1 MNNEEM
7 IKAGRRTGKT
17 RMTTLANTGIDIQAE
32 APLGIAFDKIYV
44 LKTNPRHRVYVQ
56 GIKMHFGIPFVWLS
70 NDIILKASIFLRKF
84 RLA

>member
-1 MNNEEM
+1 MNNEEA
-7 IKAGRRTGKT
+7 IKAG
-17 RMTTLANTGIDIQAE
+17 TTLADIQAE

-44 LKTNPRHRVYVQ
+44 LKTNPRHKVYVQ
-56 GIKMHFGIPFVWLS
+56 GIKMHFGIPYVWLS